1 MSRSN
6 GRLNIIIVGAGLG
19 GLSAAVSCALVGQNV
34 VVLEGAK
41 QLSEVS

>member
-6 GRLNIIIVGAGLG
+6 VRLNIIIVGAGLG
-19 GLSAAVSCALVGQNV
+19 GLSAAMSCALAGHNV
-34 VVLEGAK
+34 VVLEGTK